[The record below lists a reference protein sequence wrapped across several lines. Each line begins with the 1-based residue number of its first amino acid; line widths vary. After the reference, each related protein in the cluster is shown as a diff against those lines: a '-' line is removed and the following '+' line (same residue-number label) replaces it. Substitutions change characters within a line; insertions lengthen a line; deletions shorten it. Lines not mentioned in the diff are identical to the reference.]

1 MPSIRF
7 QIFILILTL
16 ALTGSACTQVGKD
29 VGRLDNDGTTASE
42 YPSLPAAIYDTKY
55 EGVDGQVVSLANE
68 KGKVVLLN
76 LWATWC
82 GPCLEEMPAL
92 VEMQEKH
99 HSAGFEIIGLN
110 TEYASMEEDGTT
122 IDQLKPM
129 VEAMIREQE
138 LNYRNVWVPDG
149 VFDEFVRISK
159 LPGIPQSF
167 LLDRQGRLRAVFA
180 GGGERNI
187 SKMRDAVDKLMA
199 EN

>member
-16 ALTGSACTQVGKD
+16 ALTGSACTQVRKD
-29 VGRLDNDGTTASE
+29 VGRLGNDGTTASE

-55 EGVDGQVVSLANE
+55 ESVDGQVVSLANE